1 MKLHRL
7 EKELCGRIQT
17 THGGVNQKMSVCNM
31 QHV

>member
-7 EKELCGRIQT
+7 EKELGGRVQAI
-17 THGGVNQKMSVCNM
+17 HGGVSQKMSVCNM